1 MNAIELSSLNEKI
14 IHSDLDGKRPTTQ
27 LNSKDNDR
35 IDVPIWQVVHPH
47 FICNLSDGCLSFSI
61 IHPHC
66 SNGYLEFIAS
76 KYVSVTLVVKN
87 CYEKVKENNAPFI
100 FWLWGSENK
109 NESEIQRCRF
119 KTSCKVPKMAVTNSF
134 HRKSWLEIGLHF
146 KNDTL
151 VFKLFVTM
159 NSNFIYD
166 KTIPKK
172 KKLISQRIDGTHTID
187 KNITFKELKN
197 VKNVLAETK
206 LYKIFFR
213 AIKSLT
219 NTDERKNKSN
229 PNFLHSHSR
238 NRRQKKRKH
247 NSLIFL
253 IWTDLRKQTFYNQ
266 ERKLGAQF
274 NSTESLLSTHQ
285 NFDFVQ
291 RYFIEWYNAWKIS
304 SKQKSNSSLSVNDR
318 LRRKKKLLESDGM
331 LKKTGSSKAVSRR
344 KRGWVNEADD
354 LAILTQGE
362 NSRDKDKITEMIASD
377 FASNLDID
385 KPIVSSYGSSL
396 GNLKNLDTMVND
408 LKSEREKELS
418 LNDVSE
424 TIASKEAHESFH
436 LKRLRS
442 YIKKMEKQLA
452 IAEVKQSQA
461 ESDLIAN
468 TNDKLA
474 EALARKKAD
483 AEDAVKVLSEKLHK
497 LKEDYRIF
505 KASTE
510 VAEKGTKRKLHGLV
524 VIDPMWGDWT
534 PWSKCSADCGEGGF
548 SVRRRECDTLPDVP
562 CDGISFDMRPCNT
575 GLKCEAQWQDW
586 GAWGPCSMTCGKG
599 VRARSRVCMTG
610 DKEISCKGQSSS
622 LEKCTLPLCE
632 EQVVDLQPSDKRSVV
647 SSQGIP
653 KAPLVVVPR
662 SGEAIALQPFVWGVW
677 GQWAACSKN
686 CGEGRQIRV
695 RACVDES
702 KTVLI
707 KVMVNHCGAGSDAQ
721 SRTCM
726 GPCLDPAYVAAV
738 GVGAG
743 GAALA
748 NYDDAHDGAYIVEQE
763 NGEGPR
769 VVVKPKVDENS
780 NKVVLAESAEGAP
793 VVVAASGAAVATS
806 SDEDEE
812 NSELSPS
819 TILFIILLILCVILI
834 IIAFCIWFCS
844 RLDDLKLKKT
854 REANQP
860 FYKDSPD
867 VGNDPY
873 SKSATAPVY
882 GLVKPVNKGDNQ
894 GAPTPFGMVK
904 PDENVR
910 PALTPSPET
919 PEEPQSQDM
928 SPIQQEKTPKKHS
941 HDAGEVAQSRDVSPA
956 RPAKPR
962 KKPQKH
968 SEKRGTFFGGGGLKK
983 RREKD
988 SGHEVKGAGSGRA
1001 TVLDS
1006 DFDQGTDSGD
1016 ESSDTSSDLDM
1027 EMDADEAGGSK
1038 GALKSDKKKSRI
1050 KSPKGSISGQAR
1062 KTRDR
1067 RGALKG
1073 DIYHELGARDR
1084 RGAFK
1089 DDIYRKL
1096 EALGRR
1102 GTLKGDPDQTAYQDD
1117 NESSSE
1123 DSTSSSSGSD
1133 DHKPI
1138 KKHALKKQAKKK
1150 EDILLTKSESVQTS
1164 FILCRDAETGDIG
1177 GVCEHQAA
1185 EVTVKYNKIETC
1197 TVEGP
1202 VPFKKRTRL
1211 VGSDNKAKLWNSDL
1225 PYPKESRG
1233 KKRLVGARLVY
1244 ESNMVPFFVDVDP
1257 CQGSLHHKSNESE
1270 KYPQKINSRLSQ
1282 VKSLTAV
1289 SPLRRHMGTSCQ
1301 NSNESEKCPQ
1311 KTSGRLS
1318 QVNSSTAVSPLR
1330 RHMGTSCQKS
1340 NESEK
1345 CPQKTSGRLS
1355 QVNSSTAVS
1364 PLRRHVGMVKVETS
1378 QKEDTVGDKEKYL
1391 SQNRKQIEHVYL
1403 DNKLKTLPNKQAEV
1417 NQCNQEASKLSS
1429 LTVVETGGANSCTEC
1444 FHGENG
1450 QHAECVSVT
1459 EKLRFFS
1466 PLTSPLSSQL
1476 YLTLC
1481 SEDSGLE
1488 KGISQPSSSKEKGH
1502 RKDSNVQNVMTDQVF
1517 RVAKQF
1523 STELQDKEKS
1533 SKFKSPQTS
1542 QHGREVFL
1550 KAAHPYQTTGEEE
1563 EEQQSKRAQTPELF
1577 RPSTDTFSLIHQAQS
1592 DLGQVLSLSDPEKFS
1607 FVLQDTIKP
1616 QTETRSKQQSQLYTT
1631 LRLLKETD
1639 SDAFFSSIQD
1649 SHELTDYRDPL
1660 EENKVETYSEEKDHN
1675 LHNET
1680 DIRNLS
1686 YQQKKESVLKL
1697 LKTAPKFQQP
1707 PSGAL
1712 ASTQTDSGTISLI
1725 SLSGDVGSST
1735 IDDILNSNASTGKF
1749 IEPQET
1755 SSWTTGMN
1763 QTELMKTE
1771 ASEENELPTDPSVD
1785 ANANKNIDLNPVVK
1799 ELEKKQF
1806 KLLKTIC
1813 MGESRLKIYGKG
1825 QFCCCNPM
1833 CVHNKSC
1840 SAPIY
1845 QSICSAYR
1853 DTSEPF
1859 CPNTSQECTCGE
1871 IIRSDNCLSHACS
1884 DQLKCLH
1891 LKQDPS
1897 TVANAYAGHQQERSF
1912 SPLGRRS
1919 FSKDKLQK
1927 CVRFSK
1933 STIMDS
1939 SNSDSCQDI
1948 FQSSS
1953 SSTSTRG
1960 VPAKADENQLKK
1972 MLNIQIQK
1980 FLETTKWASTKDVS
1994 DIHIDWARTQKNKK
2008 RGCKTSSQYSARLCC
2023 DLSDPGKRGLS
2034 SQHSFTMKPDPYTTF
2049 PSQPCLY
2056 THLYHP
2062 EKIGKM
2068 LSNSLEKQ
2076 AECHPSYALNDQ
2088 KSHLPL
2094 QFESKTSA
2102 WTDSLLNSEVNYKSF
2117 TPTDQQLPGNSEGVP
2132 RTGVS
2137 QYQHFHS
2144 NTSMFD
2150 HTKQSGFP
2158 QVSTDCLAS
2167 QKSTTDTLKSNW
2179 SCEMLQHPYLSS
2191 PRARNDD
2198 QLKMSPKKHG
2208 GHCKSPSARSS
2219 QPSSARYLDT
2229 LGRCDVLSLAHKRNY
2244 ESRPNVSVAGQST
2257 VRFLVD
2263 ASDDEGDSFV
2273 TATDDS
2279 ILVPLS
2285 DPTTES
2291 FRSMSSEHPSFIASA
2306 SEEDERNESFFTM
2319 ETLPENNSLMFSPI
2333 QCSPRCIPG
2342 RKKEIGKPWS
2352 SRIKFSRE
2360 GKSLSPR
2367 AHISCARDRPAYN
2380 EQAFSFKRREL
2391 CEQGEKR
2398 LGEGKNRLGL
2408 QKTLLHSTDALHR
2421 GPCQET
2427 LKNRSVSDGHSDKR
2441 LKELLSSRLS
2451 KISFSDTSLDTSQT
2465 NSHVNSITGKCS
2477 SYTSLNQKQKCDKL
2491 QQRPSSF
2498 SNLEF
2503 NGDEKYPK
2511 YERPALNRK
2520 STVEYYVEKPH
2531 LHMASTNQRKYKR
2544 SPLMDTSKMSS
2555 HELADEFKSHESQR
2569 RYSDDSRM
2577 KNKQSPRRS
2586 SHEYTSCP
2594 RNAKLAECKTDQSY
2608 RSLDE
2613 PKYQKRSSEKLKSP
2627 RRPSDK
2633 CETHRNKHNIHTQLS
2648 DEHHQKRYSNNPS
2661 KDTYNRRSTEMCQTG
2676 RKTEDRECTTDMIP
2690 VNSSNE
2696 LGLIPKQ
2703 AYLQSKKELHSFR
2716 KYSLELDPQ
2725 ETNLKSKK
2733 DSKIQKRLSRETSP
2747 SNPWVSHDSPQR
2759 KSPENYKAVGSAP
2772 SLGMSHYSSLPRRLS
2787 INFKNEKSIL
2797 HKYTSDQ
2804 CEKGKTSLKALEES
2818 NEETFIDKFISD
2830 HLQQAQTSLGRYND
2844 NYTSL
2849 DKSTSDESEQVKT
2862 TFVTSDKCSDD
2873 QINLDKSASE
2883 ESKKTKKSMRLEESN
2898 DKQAS
2903 LNRRLSDE
2911 HKSNESYL
2919 QKRHSDESLQTLCKS
2934 LRDSPTTNR
2943 SSDDSKINLYSHR
2956 KKVGQWEP
2964 DQLTHNKQTPLNK
2977 RHSDVQKSK
2986 ESYLQKRHSDESLQT
3001 LCKSIYDSPTR
3012 KYKSLHN
3019 RSSDDSDIN
3028 LFLHRKKVGERQP
3041 DQSTIHKMPSCEFE
3055 SSLHKMPTDNCK
3067 PDKISSQKIS
3077 DDCRDKKCLGRS
3089 HSDHFPNLKISE
3101 QKFSSFALKS
3111 NKTNSHRISKD
3122 ACKPSSS
3129 FHSISIDNLNQDKI
3143 SKNVTKPAKSFK
3155 HRQQEKFHAQ
3165 TTSVHGKSSNFLR
3178 SNPEAVTHQVDH
3190 LSLKNKLLLEDSEQ
3204 SDTTYSEVRTFS
3216 EQMTK
3221 EDSRSFKSV
3230 TSFDSLFDKI
3240 GRDQSQNKRE
3250 DLTGE
3255 GSMVSSSMQ
3264 HSGNLQPVVHT
3275 NSIASSAPHF
3285 VLSQRTRKYFAMPES
3300 LTDKSGA
3307 EDEHLNFGEEES
3319 TSTQFYD
3326 SVHLTRFRYSAGSPE
3341 ALRRNPN
3348 YKPSVMFEET
3358 DLDGYLLAGH
3368 CVSDIDLLISEH
3380 ETSGSVVDTGYHL
3393 SQSSNSNAIQTLDE
3407 NICTE
3412 SLSIGS
3418 QSMQTVNIVIHTFNS
3433 NKPDVSSKGPEEKQ
3447 TSPASIIYHSVI
3459 SDQTNF
3465 ETLADTSTSKA
3476 SNIAHVQNPPNDYL
3490 LDDNEEFFSLSCS
3503 TFKPGPCPNSVPGPC
3518 PNSLPGPCPTS
3529 LPGTNNQLNDTSK
3542 RTKGMHRNSDTRS
3555 SSEADTLFFS
3565 PTVTAKISPTPEKHL
3580 SAGDQRKESMQEQE
3594 CQLQP
3599 DQLVKDSNQ
3608 MSANHLILDRNI
3620 KYGVSSQDT
3629 PLDLQSDE
3637 HNNQPVSSL
3646 QETMSALD
3654 QKACI
3659 QRKDIPVQIQPLDL
3673 STRSSLHQS
3682 TACVNPYTQS
3692 VHQLP
3697 QAKVSITTR
3706 VEHWKPLHLKKTTK
3720 SKHKKV
3726 CPSSGFYRHT
3736 KEQSPEVFIDN
3747 CQDKSCQATISQQVQ
3762 NQGIIPKEDLSQS
3775 IQLQQDPSQNI
3786 HPQQD
3791 PSQNIHPQQ
3800 DPSQNIHQQQD
3811 PSQNIHIQKEQISGI
3826 IPPLDLSQDSFSQS
3840 EEKVQIEKKIA
3851 ENLLLELGADKLLM
3865 DIQTENVRV
3874 LIDDIEY
3881 DEDNTSKPSHSK
3893 NPFYWNKKELFSE
3906 DLLGDDSDWIQSAA
3920 ENTLSDVSSDIFEKS
3935 NEMLRLAVRRTNAHV
3950 AYEMPH
3956 LLQSNSIEEVILNE
3970 AEEEECS
3977 TSSDTS
3983 DCTQP
3988 PCVWDQDD
3996 ISVPKMTLQ
4005 QEAHLK
4011 PLGEPSKACL
4021 CPPKQFEKYEV
4032 QYKSTLLYE
4041 HSPSKDE
4048 ACCINYIQPKSVNIL
4063 AHPLCD
4069 FNVGV
4074 NVELSPQH
4082 PKPKGNA
4089 QKRGCGK
4096 DPLGQEELNYFEP
4109 DKLTNLIHSKRKW
4122 GVRLANVSPQSNQ
4135 HSPISFQEASLI
4147 REICVSDRETQATS
4161 LIRERCVS
4169 DRETQATSLIRE
4181 ICVSDRET
4189 QADLSCSSQP
4199 MKTLETDH
4207 SIYRSSV
4214 LNEAEPEEFTAS
4226 LVYRSQSSDQSIR
4239 HSTQCTCS
4247 ADYFTQGLVNNSQQG
4262 RYVSPVRDVCKPSL
4276 KKIQDSFVTSS
4287 HYKVTAKLEKKTE
4300 RLAHAPPSAAEVG
4313 INVIRQGQRL
4323 TQNSLHAVEFGGYGI
4338 NTSPSS
4344 DRQDRPQRK
4353 GSFSRE
4359 KTKNAHVLANTQWD
4373 HQPGTLTSFSSPEAL
4388 KHQMQQQFPD
4398 VARHRRS
4405 RSQSR
4410 KQKFNCN

>member
-1 MNAIELSSLNEKI
+1 M
-14 IHSDLDGKRPTTQ
+14 Q
-27 LNSKDNDR
+27 
-35 IDVPIWQVVHPH
+35 
-47 FICNLSDGCLSFSI
+47 F
-61 IHPHC
+61 
-66 SNGYLEFIAS
+66 
-76 KYVSVTLVVKN
+76 
-87 CYEKVKENNAPFI
+87 
-100 FWLWGSENK
+100 
-109 NESEIQRCRF
+109 
-119 KTSCKVPKMAVTNSF
+119 
-134 HRKSWLEIGLHF
+134 
-146 KNDTL
+146 
-151 VFKLFVTM
+151 
-159 NSNFIYD
+159 
-166 KTIPKK
+166 
-172 KKLISQRIDGTHTID
+172 
-187 KNITFKELKN
+187 
-197 VKNVLAETK
+197 
-206 LYKIFFR
+206 KIF
-213 AIKSLT
+213 
-219 NTDERKNKSN
+219 
-229 PNFLHSHSR
+229 
-238 NRRQKKRKH
+238 
-247 NSLIFL
+247 
-253 IWTDLRKQTFYNQ
+253 
-266 ERKLGAQF
+266 
-274 NSTESLLSTHQ
+274 
-285 NFDFVQ
+285 
-291 RYFIEWYNAWKIS
+291 
-304 SKQKSNSSLSVNDR
+304 
-318 LRRKKKLLESDGM
+318 SD
-331 LKKTGSSKAVSRR
+331 
-344 KRGWVNEADD
+344 
-354 LAILTQGE
+354 
-362 NSRDKDKITEMIASD
+362 
-377 FASNLDID
+377 
-385 KPIVSSYGSSL
+385 
-396 GNLKNLDTMVND
+396 
-408 LKSEREKELS
+408 
-418 LNDVSE
+418 
-424 TIASKEAHESFH
+424 
-436 LKRLRS
+436 
-442 YIKKMEKQLA
+442 
-452 IAEVKQSQA
+452 
-461 ESDLIAN
+461 
-468 TNDKLA
+468 
-474 EALARKKAD
+474 
-483 AEDAVKVLSEKLHK
+483 
-497 LKEDYRIF
+497 
-505 KASTE
+505 
-510 VAEKGTKRKLHGLV
+510 
-524 VIDPMWGDWT
+524 
-534 PWSKCSADCGEGGF
+534 
-548 SVRRRECDTLPDVP
+548 
-562 CDGISFDMRPCNT
+562 
-575 GLKCEAQWQDW
+575 
-586 GAWGPCSMTCGKG
+586 
-599 VRARSRVCMTG
+599 
-610 DKEISCKGQSSS
+610 
-622 LEKCTLPLCE
+622 
-632 EQVVDLQPSDKRSVV
+632 
-647 SSQGIP
+647 
-653 KAPLVVVPR
+653 
-662 SGEAIALQPFVWGVW
+662 
-677 GQWAACSKN
+677 
-686 CGEGRQIRV
+686 
-695 RACVDES
+695 
-702 KTVLI
+702 
-707 KVMVNHCGAGSDAQ
+707 
-721 SRTCM
+721 
-726 GPCLDPAYVAAV
+726 
-738 GVGAG
+738 
-743 GAALA
+743 
-748 NYDDAHDGAYIVEQE
+748 
-763 NGEGPR
+763 
-769 VVVKPKVDENS
+769 
-780 NKVVLAESAEGAP
+780 
-793 VVVAASGAAVATS
+793 AAVATS

-873 SKSATAPVY
+873 SKGATAPVY

-894 GAPTPFGMVK
+894 GAPTPFGMDSDEEMIRLRLKIKKLQAYVK

-910 PALTPSPET
+910 PARTPSPET

-928 SPIQQEKTPKKHS
+928 SPIQQEKPPKKHS
-941 HDAGEVAQSRDVSPA
+941 HDAAEVAQSQDLSPA
-956 RPAKPR
+956 CPAKPR

-968 SEKRGTFFGGGGLKK
+968 SEKRGTFFGSAGLKK
-983 RREKD
+983 KPEKD

-1001 TVLDS
+1001 SVLDS

-1027 EMDADEAGGSK
+1027 EMDADQAGGSK
-1038 GALKSDKKKSRI
+1038 GALKSDKKKSII

-1062 KTRDR
+1062 KARDR

-1096 EALGRR
+1096 EAFGRR
-1102 GTLKGDPDQTAYQDD
+1102 GTLKGDHDQTADQDD

-1133 DHKPI
+1133 DHQPI

-1177 GVCEHQAA
+1177 GACEHQAA

-1225 PYPKESRG
+1225 PYPKETRG

-1244 ESNMVPFFVDVDP
+1244 ESNMVPFFNP
-1257 CQGSLHHKSNESE
+1257 CQGSSHHKSNESE
-1270 KYPQKINSRLSQ
+1270 KCPQKINSRLSQ

-1289 SPLRRHMGTSCQ
+1289 SPLRRH
-1301 NSNESEKCPQ
+1301 
-1311 KTSGRLS
+1311 
-1318 QVNSSTAVSPLR
+1318 
-1330 RHMGTSCQKS
+1330 
-1340 NESEK
+1340 
-1345 CPQKTSGRLS
+1345 
-1355 QVNSSTAVS
+1355 
-1364 PLRRHVGMVKVETS
+1364 VGMVKVETS
-1378 QKEDTVGDKEKYL
+1378 QKEDTIGDKEKYL

-1429 LTVVETGGANSCTEC
+1429 LIVVETGGANSCTDC

-1450 QHAECVSVT
+1450 QHAECVSVA
-1459 EKLRFFS
+1459 EKLQFFS
-1466 PLTSPLSSQL
+1466 PLTTPLSSQL
-1476 YLTLC
+1476 YLSLC

-1488 KGISQPSSSKEKGH
+1488 KGISQPSPSKEKGH
-1502 RKDSNVQNVMTDQVF
+1502 RKDSNVQNVMTNQVF
-1517 RVAKQF
+1517 REAERF
-1523 STELQDKEKS
+1523 STELQDKDKS
-1533 SKFKSPQTS
+1533 SKFKSPHTS
-1542 QHGREVFL
+1542 EHSREVFL
-1550 KAAHPYQTTGEEE
+1550 KAAHPYQTTGEEG

-1592 DLGQVLSLSDPEKFS
+1592 DLGQVVLSLSDPEKFP

-1649 SHELTDYRDPL
+1649 SHELTNYRDPL

-1707 PSGAL
+1707 PSSVL

-1763 QTELMKTE
+1763 QTELVKTE

-1785 ANANKNIDLNPVVK
+1785 ANANKNIDLNPVVE
-1799 ELEKKQF
+1799 ELEKKQ
-1806 KLLKTIC
+1806 LLKTIC

-1825 QFCCCNPM
+1825 QFCCCNPI

-1891 LKQDPS
+1891 SCNLKQDQS
-1897 TVANAYAGHQQERSF
+1897 TVANAYVGHQQERSF
-1912 SPLGRRS
+1912 SPLGRVS
-1919 FSKDKLQK
+1919 YSKDKLQK

-1948 FQSSS
+1948 FESSS
-1953 SSTSTRG
+1953 SSTSTRD

-2008 RGCKTSSQYSARLCC
+2008 LGCKTSSQYSARLCS
-2023 DLSDPGKRGLS
+2023 DLSDPGKHGLS
-2034 SQHSFTMKPDPYTTF
+2034 YKHSYTMKPDPYTTF

-2068 LSNSLEKQ
+2068 LSSSLEKQ

-2117 TPTDQQLPGNSEGVP
+2117 TPTDQQFPGNSEGVP
-2132 RTGVS
+2132 RTGVC

-2191 PRARNDD
+2191 PRARKDY

-2208 GHCKSPSARSS
+2208 GHCKSPSAR
-2219 QPSSARYLDT
+2219 YLDS
-2229 LGRCDVLSLAHKRNY
+2229 LGRWDVLSLGHKRNY
-2244 ESRPNVSVAGQST
+2244 ESQPNVSLAGQST

-2273 TATDDS
+2273 TAFDDS

-2285 DPTTES
+2285 DPTMES

-2306 SEEDERNESFFTM
+2306 SEEDERNESFFTV

-2342 RKKEIGKPWS
+2342 RKKDIGKPWS

-2367 AHISCARDRPAYN
+2367 AHISYARNRPVYN

-2391 CEQGEKR
+2391 FEQDEKR
-2398 LGEGKNRLGL
+2398 LGEGKDRLGL
-2408 QKTLLHSTDALHR
+2408 QKTLLHNTDALHR

-2427 LKNRSVSDGHSDKR
+2427 LKNRSLSDGHSDKI

-2451 KISFSDTSLDTSQT
+2451 KIFSDTSLDT
-2465 NSHVNSITGKCS
+2465 NCHVHSITGKCS

-2491 QQRPSSF
+2491 QQRPSSS

-2503 NGDEKYPK
+2503 NADENYPK
-2511 YERPALNRK
+2511 YDRPALNRK
-2520 STVEYYVEKPH
+2520 STVEYFVEKPH
-2531 LHMASTNQRKYKR
+2531 LHTASTNQRKYKR

-2569 RYSDDSRM
+2569 RCSDDSRM

-2586 SHEYTSCP
+2586 SHEYKSFP

-2633 CETHRNKHNIHTQLS
+2633 CETHRNKHNTHTQLS
-2648 DEHHQKRYSNNPS
+2648 DEHHQKRYSNKSNPS
-2661 KDTYNRRSTEMCQTG
+2661 KHTYNRSTEMCQTG
-2676 RKTEDRECTTDMIP
+2676 RKTEDRECTTDMIA

-2696 LGLIPKQ
+2696 LDLSLKR
-2703 AYLQSKKELHSFR
+2703 AYLQIKKELHSFR
-2716 KYSLELDPQ
+2716 KYSLELNPR

-2733 DSKIQKRLSRETSP
+2733 DLKIQKRLSRETSP
-2747 SNPWVSHDSPQR
+2747 SNPWVSHDSPHR
-2759 KSPENYKAVGSAP
+2759 KSPENSKAVGSAP
-2772 SLGMSHYSSLPRRLS
+2772 SLGMSYSSLPRRLS

-2804 CEKGKTSLKALEES
+2804 CEKGKTSLKTLEES

-2830 HLQQAQTSLGRYND
+2830 HLQQAQTSLGKYND
-2844 NYTSL
+2844 NYISL

-2862 TFVTSDKCSDD
+2862 TLVTSNKCSGD

-2883 ESKKTKKSMRLEESN
+2883 ESKKAKKSVRLEESN

-2903 LNRRLSDE
+2903 LNRRPSDE

-2956 KKVGQWEP
+2956 KKVGQCEP
-2964 DQLTHNKQTPLNK
+2964 DQLTHNKQTPLN
-2977 RHSDVQKSK
+2977 RRPSDVQKSK
-2986 ESYLQKRHSDESLQT
+2986 ESYLQKRHSDKSLQT

-3028 LFLHRKKVGERQP
+3028 LFLHRKTVGERQP
-3041 DQSTIHKMPSCEFE
+3041 DQSTIHKMLSREFE

-3067 PDKISSQKIS
+3067 PDKISQKIS
-3077 DDCRDKKCLGRS
+3077 DDCRDKKWLGRS

-3111 NKTNSHRISKD
+3111 NKTNSHRISND

-3129 FHSISIDNLNQDKI
+3129 FHSISVDNLNQDKI
-3143 SKNVTKPAKSFK
+3143 SKNVIKPAKSFK
-3155 HRQQEKFHAQ
+3155 RRQQEEFHAQ
-3165 TTSVHGKSSNFLR
+3165 PTSVHGNSSNFLR
-3178 SNPEAVTHQVDH
+3178 SNPEAVTHQVDQ
-3190 LSLKNKLLLEDSEQ
+3190 LSSKNKLLLEDSEQ
-3204 SDTTYSEVRTFS
+3204 SETTYSEVRTFS

-3221 EDSRSFKSV
+3221 EDTRSFKSV

-3285 VLSQRTRKYFAMPES
+3285 VLSQRTRKYFAMPET

-3307 EDEHLNFGEEES
+3307 EDEHLDFGEEES

-3326 SVHLTRFRYSAGSPE
+3326 SVHLTRFKYSAGSPE

-3348 YKPSVMFEET
+3348 YKPSVMFKET

-3380 ETSGSVVDTGYHL
+3380 ETSGSVVETGYHL

-3407 NICTE
+3407 NICNE
-3412 SLSIGS
+3412 SLSIDS

-3465 ETLADTSTSKA
+3465 ETLADNSTSKA
-3476 SNIAHVQNPPNDYL
+3476 SNIANVQNPPNDYL

-3503 TFKPGPCPNSVPGPC
+3503 TFMPGPCPNSVPGPC
-3518 PNSLPGPCPTS
+3518 PNPLPGSCPTSMSGPCPNS
-3529 LPGTNNQLNDTSK
+3529 LPGTNNELNDTSK

-3565 PTVTAKISPTPEKHL
+3565 PNVTAKISPTPEKHL

-3599 DQLVKDSNQ
+3599 DLVKDSNQ
-3608 MSANHLILDRNI
+3608 VSANHPILDRNI

-3659 QRKDIPVQIQPLDL
+3659 QRKDIPVQIQPLDP
-3673 STRSSLHQS
+3673 STKSSLHQS

-3697 QAKVSITTR
+3697 QAKVSIKTR

-3736 KEQSPEVFIDN
+3736 KERSPEVFIDN

-3800 DPSQNIHQQQD
+3800 DPSQNIHPQQDPIQNIHQQQD

-3826 IPPLDLSQDSFSQS
+3826 IPLLDLSQDSFSQS
-3840 EEKVQIEKKIA
+3840 EEKVQIEKIA
-3851 ENLLLELGADKLLM
+3851 ENLLLELGVDKLLV

-3935 NEMLRLAVRRTNAHV
+3935 NEMFRLAVRRPNTHV
-3950 AYEMPH
+3950 TYEMPH

-3977 TSSDTS
+3977 TSSDTT

-4005 QEAHLK
+4005 QAHLK

-4021 CPPKQFEKYEV
+4021 CPPKQFEKFEV

-4063 AHPLCD
+4063 VHPLSD

-4082 PKPKGNA
+4082 PKPKGDA
-4089 QKRGCGK
+4089 QKRGCRK
-4096 DPLGQEELNYFEP
+4096 DPLGQQELNYFEP

-4147 REICVSDRETQATS
+4147 REI
-4161 LIRERCVS
+4161 CVS

-4239 HSTQCTCS
+4239 HSAQRTCS
-4247 ADYFTQGLVNNSQQG
+4247 ADYFTQGFVNMSQQG
-4262 RYVSPVRDVCKPSL
+4262 RYVSPVSDVCKPSL

-4287 HYKVTAKLEKKTE
+4287 HYKVTATLEKKTD
-4300 RLAHAPPSAAEVG
+4300 RLANAPPSAAEVG

-4359 KTKNAHVLANTQWD
+4359 KTKNVHVLANTQWD

-4388 KHQMQQQFPD
+4388 KHQMQQQFPV
-4398 VARHRRS
+4398 VASHRRS

-4410 KQKFNCN
+4410 KQKFNYN